1 MGPGRGGIVV
11 ADRWQP
17 RAKAS
22 QAGLGRRNP
31 SPPWMSH
38 SGETEESCTM
48 CVTRTWDCAIL
59 GLKKGGVEITPTSA
73 RLGGGQGQIDSS
85 PVLVACLSPTIY
97 NNTAPLLSP
106 VLTVKDHERGSGS
119 S

>member
-1 MGPGRGGIVV
+1 
-11 ADRWQP
+11 
-17 RAKAS
+17 
-22 QAGLGRRNP
+22 
-31 SPPWMSH
+31 
-38 SGETEESCTM
+38 M

-73 RLGGGQGQIDSS
+73 RLVGGQGQVDFS
-85 PVLVACLSPTIY
+85 PVLIACLSPTIY
-97 NNTAPLLSP
+97 NNTARLLSP